1 MLILSRG
8 DLMRIDNN
16 EMVGLRISKYRKER
30 NMTQAELAE
39 KIDLS
44 TTEISNIERG
54 RNGLS
59 FNTLVSLCGVFDIC
73 SSELLSGAIKESV
86 EDNILD
92 LIRQLDKSECE
103 MLYLLLSTYIDN
115 RNKKSVV

>member
-1 MLILSRG
+1 
-8 DLMRIDNN
+8 MRIDNN
-16 EMVGLRISKYRKER
+16 EMIGLRISKYRKEH

-59 FNTLVSLCGVFDIC
+59 FNTLVSLCRVFDIC

-92 LIRQLDKSECE
+92 LIRQLDKSERE
-103 MLYLLLSTYIDN
+103 MLYHLLSTYIDN

>member
-1 MLILSRG
+1 
-8 DLMRIDNN
+8 MRVDNN
-16 EMVGLRISKYRKER
+16 EMIGLRISKYRRKC

-39 KIDLS
+39 KVELS
-44 TTEISNIERG
+44 KTEISNIERG
-54 RNGLS
+54 KNGLS
-59 FNTLVSLCGVFDIC
+59 FNTLVSLCKVFDIC

-92 LIRQLDKSECE
+92 LVRQLDKSERE

-115 RNKKSVV
+115 RN